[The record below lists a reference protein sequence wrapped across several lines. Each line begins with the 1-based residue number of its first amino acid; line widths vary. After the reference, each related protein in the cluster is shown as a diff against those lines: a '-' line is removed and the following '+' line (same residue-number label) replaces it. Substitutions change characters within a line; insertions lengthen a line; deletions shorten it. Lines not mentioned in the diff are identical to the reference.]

1 MKLKRP
7 LIAAAVF
14 FAAGEAMGQTAGQDS
29 SATAAGAEP
38 EDEAAALAEPMNE
51 LDGAGAA
58 AAPGLRGAAAASPPV
73 PRAWAHA
80 TNSRKRLKRALGRS
94 AAGESVAVEADV
106 LLGHH
111 KAPGGGKE
119 GGGLGGRRPVM
130 AHPPSR
136 VSDLSFVDFLSGVR
150 GRVPVK
156 LDFKD
161 RSVVTVALEA
171 MEALDF
177 AADHNMPLW
186 LNADVLPGP
195 GADVVA
201 AKAAEEGRTLV
212 DADEFIEQ
220 CT

>member
-1 MKLKRP
+1 M
-7 LIAAAVF
+7 
-14 FAAGEAMGQTAGQDS
+14 
-29 SATAAGAEP
+29 
-38 EDEAAALAEPMNE
+38 
-51 LDGAGAA
+51 
-58 AAPGLRGAAAASPPV
+58 
-73 PRAWAHA
+73 
-80 TNSRKRLKRALGRS
+80 
-94 AAGESVAVEADV
+94 
-106 LLGHH
+106 
-111 KAPGGGKE
+111 
-119 GGGLGGRRPVM
+119 M
-130 AHPPSR
+130 AHPPSQ